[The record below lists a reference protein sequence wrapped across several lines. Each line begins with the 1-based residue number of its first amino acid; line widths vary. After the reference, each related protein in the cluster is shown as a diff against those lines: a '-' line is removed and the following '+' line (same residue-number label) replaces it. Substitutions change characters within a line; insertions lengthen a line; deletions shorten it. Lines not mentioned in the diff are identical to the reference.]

1 MNIKY
6 EVKIEDQKG
15 TIIVTSDLDNEQAGE
30 ELKSSFEQLMK
41 QGIKTIV
48 LDLRKV
54 EIINSY
60 GVGKIITCY
69 KLLKQ
74 SGGQVMVKPL
84 SGFVKETFDLL
95 MLSNLF
101 PVDES

>member
-1 MNIKY
+1 MDLKY
-6 EVKIEDQKG
+6 DVKIEGEKG

-30 ELKSSFEQLMK
+30 ALKSTFEELMK
-41 QGIKTIV
+41 KEMKTIV
-48 LDLRKV
+48 LDLRGV

-74 SGGQVMVKPL
+74 AGGQVMVKPL

-95 MLSNLF
+95 MLSSLF
-101 PVDES
+101 PVDEA

>member
-1 MNIKY
+1 MDLKFD
-6 EVKIEDQKG
+6 VKIEDQKG
-15 TIIVTSDLDNEQAGE
+15 TITITCDLDNEQAGE
-30 ELKSSFEQLMK
+30 ALKTTFEGLMK
-41 QGIKTIV
+41 KGLKTIV
-48 LDLRKV
+48 LDLGKV

-74 SGGQVMVKPL
+74 AGGQVMVKPL

-95 MLSNLF
+95 MLSSLF
-101 PVDES
+101 PVDNS

>member
-1 MNIKY
+1 MDFKY
-6 EVKIEDQKG
+6 EVKTEGQKG
-15 TIIVTSDLDNEQAGE
+15 IIIVTSDLDNEQAGE
-30 ELKSSFEQLMK
+30 ALKTTFEELMK
-41 QGIKTIV
+41 KGMKTIV
-48 LDLRKV
+48 LDLRGV

-74 SGGQVMVKPL
+74 AGGQVMVKPL

-95 MLSNLF
+95 MLSSLF
-101 PVDES
+101 PVDEG

>member
-1 MNIKY
+1 MDSKY
-6 EVKIEDQKG
+6 EVKIEGEKG
-15 TIIVTSDLDNEQAGE
+15 IIIVTSDLDNEQAGE
-30 ELKSSFEQLMK
+30 ALKNTFEELLK
-41 QGIKTIV
+41 QGLKTIV
-48 LDLRKV
+48 LDLRGV

-74 SGGQVMVKPL
+74 AGGQVMVKPL

-95 MLSNLF
+95 MLNSLF

>member
-1 MNIKY
+1 MDLKF
-6 EVKIEDQKG
+6 EVKIEDHKG

-30 ELKSSFEQLMK
+30 ALKNTFEELMK
-41 QGIKTIV
+41 KGLKTIV

-74 SGGQVMVKPL
+74 AGGQVMVKPL

-95 MLSNLF
+95 MLSSLF
-101 PVDES
+101 PVDHG